1 VLSIHSPGQGNGSGK
16 GDVALFSG
24 RWLHAVA
31 PTPAELE
38 AIRAFGVPPELLTH
52 VDDPDERPRVEHAG
66 EVALVVVQCPLRRGA
81 GTGAPFLTAPLS
93 VFLLPAGVVTV
104 AAQPFDFLDPLLD
117 ANGTGVGATQPSHLV
132 LRIFWQVADAYLA
145 AVRQINASVERLED
159 ELKRSLR
166 NEEVLGLLDY
176 QKSLTYFATGMG
188 ANELVLERLQRS
200 PSLRLDEHD
209 QELLDDVRVEVR
221 QAIEMV
227 DISDNILS
235 QMMDSF
241 ASIVSNNLNSVMK
254 VLTSVTILLAIPTL
268 VASLYGMNVQLPGAR
283 SALAFTAIMLLCAV
297 LCGLLFVVF
306 RRRNWL

>member
-1 VLSIHSPGQGNGSGK
+1 MLTIRRGTGSGMQRLDAPEP
-16 GDVALFSG
+16 GCWIHVVSPSVEDL
-24 RWLHAVA
+24 AV
-31 PTPAELE
+31 
-38 AIRAFGVPPELLTH
+38 IREFGVPGALLSH
-52 VDDPDERPRVEHAG
+52 VGDPDERPRAEHLG
-66 EVALVVVQCPLRRGA
+66 DVALVVVHCPERRSTGE
-81 GTGAPFLTAPLS
+81 GAPFVTSPLS
-93 VFLLPAGVVTV
+93 VLLLPQGVVTLV
-104 AAQPFDFLDPLLD
+104 PRPVEFLAPLLD
-117 ANGTGVGATQPSHLV
+117 GTIAGLSTARTTEFV
-132 LRIFWQVADAYLA
+132 LRIFWQLADAYLV
-145 AVRQINASVERLED
+145 AVREINASVESLEGQ
-159 ELKRSLR
+159 LKRSLR

-200 PSLRLDEHD
+200 PALRLGEHD

-235 QMMDSF
+235 QMMDAF

-268 VASLYGMNVQLPGAR
+268 IASLYGMNVLLPGAR
-283 SALAFTAIMLLCAV
+283 STLAFTAIMLLCAV
-297 LCGLLFVVF
+297 LCAALFVVF

>member
-1 VLSIHSPGQGNGSGK
+1 MQRLDAPEPGC
-16 GDVALFSG
+16 
-24 RWLHAVA
+24 WMHAVA
-31 PTPAELE
+31 PSEDDLA
-38 AIRAFGVPPELLTH
+38 AIRRFGVPAALLSH
-52 VDDPDERPRVEHAG
+52 VGDVDERPRAEHLDD
-66 EVALVVVQCPLRRGA
+66 VVLVVLHCPLRRGDA
-81 GTGAPFLTAPLS
+81 SGAHFVTSPLS
-93 VFLLPAGVVTV
+93 VFLLPHGVVTV
-104 AAQPFDFLDPLLD
+104 APQPVAFLEPLLGGSV
-117 ANGTGVGATQPSHLV
+117 AGLSTTRTTEFV
-132 LRIFWQVADAYLA
+132 LRIFWRLADAYLA
-145 AVRQINASVERLED
+145 AVRQINESVGRLQD
-159 ELKRSLR
+159 QLKRSLR

-200 PSLRLDEHD
+200 PALRLGEHD

-227 DISDNILS
+227 DISENILS
-235 QMMDSF
+235 QLMDAF

-268 VASLYGMNVQLPGAR
+268 VASLYGMNVILPGAR
-283 SALAFTAIMLLCAV
+283 HPATLGALLLLCVA

>member
-1 VLSIHSPGQGNGSGK
+1 MLTIRRATGSGLQRLDAPEP
-16 GDVALFSG
+16 GCWIHV
-24 RWLHAVA
+24 VA
-31 PTPAELE
+31 PSAGDL
-38 AIRAFGVPPELLTH
+38 AVIREFGVPEALLSH
-52 VDDPDERPRVEHAG
+52 VADPDERPRAEHLG
-66 EVALVVVQCPLRRGA
+66 DVALVVVHCPQRRSTGD
-81 GTGAPFLTAPLS
+81 GAPFVTSPLS
-93 VFLLPAGVVTV
+93 VFLLPRGVVTL
-104 AAQPFDFLDPLLD
+104 APQPVEFMVPLLD
-117 ANGTGVGATQPSHLV
+117 GAIAGLSTERATAFV
-132 LRIFWQVADAYLA
+132 LRVFWQLADAYLV
-145 AVRQINASVERLED
+145 AVREINASVERLESQ
-159 ELKRSLR
+159 LKRSLR

-200 PSLRLDEHD
+200 PALRLDEHD

-235 QMMDSF
+235 QMMDAF

-268 VASLYGMNVQLPGAR
+268 VASLYGMNVGLPGAHAPWAFVGI
-283 SALAFTAIMLLCAV
+283 ALGCAA
-297 LCGLLFVVF
+297 LCGALLVVF